1 MGVRDEGHDQSALRR
16 APEPHDRCRR
26 VTRAPSDQLE
36 RLCRA
41 AVTVTGVNSCG
52 VTMLTDG
59 GQSVT
64 AHASA
69 PQAQVVEDL
78 QHTLGEGPG
87 VDASLSGAAVLVP
100 DLADSGDPALARWPT
115 FARDAVDSGVL
126 AAFAF
131 PLLLGTARIGA
142 MNLYRDSPG
151 GLSSEQLTRGLA
163 TADSVAMTLGE
174 KGDGLPA
181 PDQVDPM
188 RVHQAAGMAM
198 IQLGVPIDQAL
209 LRMRAI
215 AYSEGTTVDEL
226 AAALVLRQRRLS
238 QEDE

>member
-1 MGVRDEGHDQSALRR
+1 M
-16 APEPHDRCRR
+16 
-26 VTRAPSDQLE
+26 TRAPSDQLE

-41 AVTVTGVNSCG
+41 AVTVTGVSSCG

-69 PQAQVVEDL
+69 PQAQAVEDL

-100 DLADSGDPALARWPT
+100 DLADADDPALAQVAHLRPG
-115 FARDAVDSGVL
+115 RRGLGVL

-142 MNLYRDSPG
+142 MSLYRNSPG
-151 GLSSEQLTRGLA
+151 ALSSEQLTHGLA
-163 TADSVAMTLGE
+163 TADSVALTL
-174 KGDGLPA
+174 A
-181 PDQVDPM
+181 
-188 RVHQAAGMAM
+188 R
-198 IQLGVPIDQAL
+198 
-209 LRMRAI
+209 
-215 AYSEGTTVDEL
+215 EG
-226 AAALVLRQRRLS
+226 
-238 QEDE
+238 

>member
-1 MGVRDEGHDQSALRR
+1 
-16 APEPHDRCRR
+16 
-26 VTRAPSDQLE
+26 
-36 RLCRA
+36 
-41 AVTVTGVNSCG
+41 
-52 VTMLTDG
+52 MLTDG

-87 VDASLSGAAVLVP
+87 VDASNSGAAVLVP
-100 DLADSGDPALARWPT
+100 DLTDATDPALARWPT
-115 FARDAVDSGVL
+115 FASEAVDTGVL

-142 MNLYRDSPG
+142 MSLYRNEAGALTSTQLSQ
-151 GLSSEQLTRGLA
+151 GLV
-163 TADSVAMTLGE
+163 TADSVAMSLAE
-174 KGDGLPA
+174 KGDGLPVA
-181 PDQVDPM
+181 DQADPM

-198 IQLGVPIDQAL
+198 VQLGVPIDQAL
-209 LRMRAI
+209 LRMRAVAFADGI
-215 AYSEGTTVDEL
+215 TVDEL
-226 AAALVLRQRRLS
+226 ADAVLRRERRLA